1 MVLLITCLIVYN
13 LIVILYDLLR
23 YVILLYRRYLY
34 KHKPKPEKS
43 EVIENEDIV
52 EEKQKSSKWS
62 WLMACFRRGK
72 AKKTEDQDGLKADEE
87 VVAI

>member
-34 KHKPKPEKS
+34 KHKPKPQKS
-43 EVIENEDIV
+43 EVIENEDPNLLI
-52 EEKQKSSKWS
+52 Q
-62 WLMACFRRGK
+62 RR
-72 AKKTEDQDGLKADEE
+72 DGNTHA
-87 VVAI
+87 AT